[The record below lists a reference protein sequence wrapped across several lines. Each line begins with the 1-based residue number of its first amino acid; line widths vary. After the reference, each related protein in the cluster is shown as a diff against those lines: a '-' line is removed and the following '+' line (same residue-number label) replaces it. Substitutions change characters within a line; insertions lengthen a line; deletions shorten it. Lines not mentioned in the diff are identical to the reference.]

1 MERESE
7 TRSDRKLGAH
17 RIEIEPA
24 PEQVVSV
31 LEKITQVVTL
41 GAEWRHVH

>member
-7 TRSDRKLGAH
+7 TRSDRKLGAR